1 MGVNITT
8 TCECIVGWEVG
19 CTLNYFGNGIYK
31 ITMNITRFAYVN
43 ILWIIF
49 TILGLGILGFFPSTV
64 AMFGVVRQWVVGE
77 KEIDIFPLFWR
88 TFRDEFKIA
97 NIIGYTLLIIGYL
110 LVMEMKILRGTGE
123 LIYLIASFGVTA
135 LFILYFIALLYIFPI
150 FVHFNL
156 KIKDYFKW
164 SLIIGIIHPILTIFL
179 TVSLMVLYYI
189 TMQTMPALAFFFGGS
204 FTAYI
209 VTWGVSR
216 TFFKYEASEIAEI

>member
-135 LFILYFIALLYIFPI
+135 LFILYFIALMYIFSF
-150 FVHFNL
+150 FVSFILN
-156 KIKDYFKW
+156 IKDSFIL
-164 SLIIGIIHPILTIFL
+164 SLIIVLFIQYLTYL
-179 TVSLMVLYYI
+179 
-189 TMQTMPALAFFFGGS
+189 
-204 FTAYI
+204 FTI
-209 VTWGVSR
+209 
-216 TFFKYEASEIAEI
+216 